1 MSMNENEK
9 SFEQEETL
17 DTTEQDLEETVEDV
31 VEEVF
36 EDVKEGITEE
46 AEKEEDPFQYD
57 VVYTEDAAFEA
68 VAFEEA
74 ELDKKFEPK
83 GKNIAVWVMSGLLA
97 IVAVLAIVYFGFI
110 RDVKVTDNTVVA
122 KVGDQDIYAY
132 EISYMVLS
140 ANMSGETLTVEQ
152 AAKFM
157 SEYKVMAQIAEEND
171 IVLSEDNKKS
181 VQDQITEMESY
192 YGGKEFFDQMLVQ
205 CGVTREQF
213 TKIGEM
219 SELITVVNQKLPELG
234 LVAPTTDADVK
245 AYYDEY
251 YLRAKHILFMNQDEE
266 GNPIDDSVV
275 SQEAKEVYEKIQAGQ
290 AFEDFESLNDDPG
303 SATAP
308 DGYMF
313 VNSSKV
319 EESNPDMATVL
330 QGQGLVMVPEFE
342 AGTLA
347 LQNGEVSAPVK
358 SSFGYHIIKRL
369 DINENETLFENE
381 KEMVKNIVDYTKWM
395 DFINEMKE
403 KYPVNMKKRTMKSL
417 SEFLTV
423 KQEAANKSFEEMQK
437 LYTQQF
443 ETQGQ

>member
-17 DTTEQDLEETVEDV
+17 DTTEQISEETVEDV

-36 EDVKEGITEE
+36 EDVKEEITEE
-46 AEKEEDPFQYD
+46 VEKEEDPFQYD

-68 VAFEEA
+68 VALEE
-74 ELDKKFEPK
+74 ELVDKSASK

-97 IVAVLAIVYFGFI
+97 IVAILAIAYFGFI
-110 RDVKVTDNTVVA
+110 RDVKVTDDTVVA

-140 ANMSGETLTVEQ
+140 ANMSGETLSVED
-152 AAKFM
+152 AAEFM

-171 IVLSEDNKKS
+171 IVLSEENKQS

-192 YGGKEFFDQMLVQ
+192 YGGKEMFDQMLVQ

-213 TKIGEM
+213 AKIGEM
-219 SELITVVNQKLPELG
+219 SELVGVVNQKLPELG
-234 LVAPTTDADVK
+234 LVSPTTDADVK

-319 EESNPDMATVL
+319 AESNPDMVTVL

-342 AGTLA
+342 AGTIA
-347 LQNGEVSAPVK
+347 LKNGEVSAPVK

-381 KEMVKNIVDYTKWM
+381 KEMVKNIVDYTKWT
-395 DFINEMKE
+395 DFINDMKE
-403 KYPVNMKKRTMKSL
+403 KYTVKIKKRTINSL
-417 SEFLTV
+417 NEFLTA
-423 KQEAANKSFEEMQK
+423 KQEAANKALEELQNQM
-437 LYTQQF
+437 LQQYS
-443 ETQGQ
+443 TQGQ